1 MGSCVCVNALS
12 SSCVSIAAMLT
23 LQMFCQ
29 FRVLEKKVSN
39 LQQYI
44 ANAVYYQLKQSF
56 ISFMKSLV
64 CTITLPCIG
73 RNNPQYALL
82 QWIVHLLHMYFI
94 GYTN

>member
-1 MGSCVCVNALS
+1 
-12 SSCVSIAAMLT
+12 
-23 LQMFCQ
+23 MFCQ

-44 ANAVYYQLKQSF
+44 ANAVYYQLNQSF
-56 ISFMKSLV
+56 IGFMTSLV
-64 CTITLPCIG
+64 CTIPLPCIG

-82 QWIVHLLHMYFI
+82 QCKVHLLLMYFI

>member
-1 MGSCVCVNALS
+1 
-12 SSCVSIAAMLT
+12 
-23 LQMFCQ
+23 MFCQ

-44 ANAVYYQLKQSF
+44 ANAVYYQLNQSS
-56 ISFMKSLV
+56 IGFMKSLV
-64 CTITLPCIG
+64 CTIPLLGIG

-82 QWIVHLLHMYFI
+82 QWIVHLLLMYFI